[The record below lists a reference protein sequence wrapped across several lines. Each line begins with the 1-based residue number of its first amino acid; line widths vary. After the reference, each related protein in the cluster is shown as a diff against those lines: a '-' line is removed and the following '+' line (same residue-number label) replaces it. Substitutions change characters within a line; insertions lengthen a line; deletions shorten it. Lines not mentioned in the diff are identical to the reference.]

1 MSYRNPTRIALSAI
15 LLAGFYA
22 APAAAKGPVCPAAD
36 APGEGYHPGP
46 GWTLAWS
53 DEFTGD
59 SLDESNWNRQ
69 VVRPGRFNDEWQRYT
84 DSPENAF
91 VQDGCLVIRA
101 LHVGEGHGMGRYT
114 SARLNTAGKRTFTY
128 GRLAARIRVP
138 VGNGTWPAFWTLG
151 ANIDENGGDTP
162 WPQSGEIDILEYYGS
177 RSETTV
183 EANIHYARANG
194 RHGNM
199 GAQKYTLPEGRF
211 TEGFHVFEA
220 EWDEQSVQW
229 FVDGEPYAEFDI
241 TPEYLSEFHL
251 PHFILLN
258 LAIGG
263 RNSGRPDETTPF
275 PVELWVDWVR
285 VFQREERAP

>member
-1 MSYRNPTRIALSAI
+1 MNALESPRVFLVAALLLGCAGASANDSTCQ
-15 LLAGFYA
+15 G
-22 APAAAKGPVCPAAD
+22 AD
-36 APGEGYHPGP
+36 APGEGYHPGD
-46 GWTLAWS
+46 GWSLAWS
-53 DEFTGD
+53 DEFTGQA
-59 SLDESNWNRQ
+59 LDEASWNRQ
-69 VVRPGRFNDEWQRYT
+69 VVPPGRFNDEWQRYT
-84 DSPENAF
+84 ASPENAF

-101 LHVGEGHGMGRYT
+101 LHTGEGHGMGQYT
-114 SARLNTAGKRTFTY
+114 SARLNTAQKRTFLY
-128 GRLAARIRVP
+128 GRIAARIRVP

-177 RSETTV
+177 RSETTM
-183 EANIHYARANG
+183 EANIHYANASG

-211 TEGFHVFEA
+211 ADGFHVFEV
-220 EWDEQSVQW
+220 EWSEQSVEW
-229 FVDGEPYAEFDI
+229 FVDGQPYAEFDI
-241 TPEYLSEFHL
+241 TPAWLSEFHQ

-275 PVELWVDWVR
+275 PVELQVDWVR
-285 VFQREERAP
+285 VFQPD